1 MTYAIVAY
9 TTGAVCCGLAVALD
23 LRRHRDGLSLAS
35 VVWRV
40 VVSAVLWPLVVL
52 FAVAGA
58 VARGRR

>member
-1 MTYAIVAY
+1 MTLALLAYAVMAYCVGVVVAADFY
-9 TTGAVCCGLAVALD
+9 
-23 LRRHRDGLSLAS
+23 RHRDGLSLAS

>member
-23 LRRHRDGLSLAS
+23 LRRHRDGLPLAS

-40 VVSAVLWPLVVL
+40 VVAAVPWPLVAL
-52 FAVAGA
+52 FALVDV

>member
-9 TTGAVCCGLAVALD
+9 TIMALCIGVVVAADFAV
-23 LRRHRDGLSLAS
+23 HRDGLPLAS

-40 VVSAVLWPLVVL
+40 VVSAVLWPLVAL
-52 FAVAGA
+52 FAVVDI